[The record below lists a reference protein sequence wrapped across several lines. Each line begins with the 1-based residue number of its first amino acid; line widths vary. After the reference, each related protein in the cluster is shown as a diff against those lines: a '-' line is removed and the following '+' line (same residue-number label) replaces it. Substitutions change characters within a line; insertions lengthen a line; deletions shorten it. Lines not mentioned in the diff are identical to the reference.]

1 MTEEHL
7 YTVDEANG
15 LLPTLSASLA
25 SIRQARQIVL
35 EGGEHIRRTAGA
47 DGGGDV
53 GKEVLEALATLRR
66 EVESITDQGIV
77 LRDPER
83 GLIDF
88 PSRREGHEVFLCWRL
103 GEERVAF
110 WHGPDTGFAGRRPL

>member
-1 MTEEHL
+1 MTEERL

-15 LLPTLSASLA
+15 LLPALSVSLA

-35 EGGEHIRRTAGA
+35 EGGERIKRTATA

-53 GKEVLEALATLRR
+53 GKEVLEALSTLRR
-66 EVESITDQGIV
+66 EVESITDQGIL

-88 PSRREGHEVFLCWRL
+88 PSRREGNEVFLCWRL

-110 WHGPDTGFAGRRPL
+110 WHGPDAGFAGRRPL